1 MLLEHAMTIQPRKL
15 ILGLLLA
22 AKGQSVSAKDL
33 VAACEL
39 FGVAQGSTRV
49 ALARLTAEQE
59 IESTARG
66 IYTLGRATKGIG
78 ARVSNWTLQMQRA
91 RPWTGFYTVAY
102 TNHMGRTNRTILKQ
116 RETAFE
122 LCGFRELEQGLF
134 IRPDNVE
141 KDLDTLKARLVNMG
155 VAPDCHLFVAKEFQ
169 THTLQD
175 IQNLWDPAQLNAS
188 YKKETDT
195 LKQWLDRHETLGLE
209 VAAKESYLL
218 GSHHIRLV
226 RHDPLLPDEWVDAQS
241 RATYFKTVEQLDTIG
256 QNIWRQFHE
265 QVIGVQSETLDE
277 NLPR

>member
-1 MLLEHAMTIQPRKL
+1 MTIQPRKL

-49 ALARLTAEQE
+49 ALARLTAEQQ
-59 IESTARG
+59 IESAGRG
-66 IYTLGRATKGIG
+66 IYTLGPAAKSIG
-78 ARVSNWTLQMQRA
+78 AQVTHWQKQMQRT
-91 RPWTGFYTVAY
+91 RPWTGHYTVAY

-134 IRPDNVE
+134 IRPDNIE
-141 KDLDTLKARLVNMG
+141 KNLDALKNRLVDMG
-155 VAPDCHLFVAKEFQ
+155 VAPDCHLFVVNQFQ

-175 IQNLWDPAQLNAS
+175 IQNLWNPSELNALYREQTQS
-188 YKKETDT
+188 LQQWLETHDT
-195 LKQWLDRHETLGLE
+195 LELE

-218 GSHHIRLV
+218 GSHNIRLV
-226 RHDPLLPDEWVDAQS
+226 RHDPLLPDDWIDPQL
-241 RATYFKTVEQLDTIG
+241 RAAFFDTVNQLDTIG
-256 QNIWRQFHE
+256 QTIWRHFHQ
-265 QVIGVQSETLDE
+265 QVIGISSHSLNEDQT
-277 NLPR
+277 R